1 MCNLATTTSRLLH
14 LSRFS
19 FSRLWLLLLAAL
31 LGAALAA
38 CTSATPPRP
47 IYRIGFS
54 QSVSSGDWRQAMLAG
69 MERELAFHPE
79 IQFLMRDAQSSS
91 QRQQQQIHDL
101 LQAGADVLIVA
112 PNEEQA
118 LSPAIEEAYRRG
130 VPVILLDR
138 HTTSPHYA
146 AYVGGDNT
154 GVGAAAARYAAQ
166 LLLQRGQVVEITG
179 SSSSVTKERHNGFVQ
194 TLRAYPQMRVVGAVA
209 GDWGTTAL
217 QPALTELLRKYP
229 ETRLIF
235 AHSDLMAQ
243 GAYEVCQKLGRKDIR
258 IIGVDGLAGADN
270 GLEMVQQGRS
280 TASLFYSPGGEEAIR
295 VALRILHHQA
305 YERENILG
313 TIVIDSTNA
322 LTLQQQ
328 AAKLTSQQEGI
339 EQQQILLRTL
349 QATYASQRTVL
360 YGLVISLLAAVV
372 LGASAWRAAR
382 NNRRINQELARQNE
396 ANNAINQELVRQ
408 NEAND
413 VINRQLSTQNE
424 EIRAQRNQIAE
435 LAEQARR
442 ETEAKLR
449 FFTNFS
455 HELRTPLTLIMG
467 PVEEM
472 LTGRSSAALQPT
484 QRHDLGLIRRNTQR
498 LLQLVNQLLDFRKIE
513 VGKMAVQAHEE
524 DVVAFVRELVE
535 TFEPA
540 ARVQQVALTFV
551 PTEPVL
557 PAWFDRNVLDKVF
570 FNLLSNALKYT
581 PRGGHITVRV
591 QPTDDGR
598 SLQVQVT
605 DTGRGIRPQDSPH
618 IFEWFYQGEQPTTGK
633 GSGMGLALAQGL
645 VRLHQGQLTVS
656 SQLGQGST
664 FTVTLPRELP
674 AELRSLDSAEPLDFS
689 MDEPLA
695 LPSAEAEVP
704 AAEAEALVLV
714 IEDNADVNEF
724 VARKLRPHFRVQS
737 AADGKAGLQ
746 LATDLIPDLI
756 VCDVM
761 MPGLSGLE
769 VVARLRADWRT
780 SHIPVILLTARN
792 APEQQLEG
800 VQAGADV
807 YLTKPFNPAF
817 LLESVRTLLA
827 NRARQREHLSR
838 ELTAT
843 LETPTPPNP
852 DQEFVQALTAQV
864 EADLTRTDLT
874 VEELAHTLGFS
885 RMQLYRKVKAV
896 LGTSITD
903 FIQSVRLQK
912 ACELL
917 QSETMSVTAVAYEVG
932 YASHSYFSNSFKARY
947 GLAPSE
953 FRARHQAGVS

>member
-1 MCNLATTTSRLLH
+1 MLCIAH
-14 LSRFS
+14 LRCFG
-19 FSRLWLLLLAAL
+19 LWLGLLWAVA
-31 LGAALAA
+31 G
-38 CTSATPPRP
+38 CSPTPPVP
-47 IYRIGFS
+47 TYRIGFS
-54 QSVSSGDWRQAMLAG
+54 QSVSAGDWRQAMLAG
-69 MERELAFHPE
+69 MERELVFHPE
-79 IQFLMRDAQSSS
+79 IQLLTRDAQSSS
-91 QRQQQQIHDL
+91 RQQQQQIHDL
-101 LQAGADVLIVA
+101 LDAGADVLIVA
-112 PNEEQA
+112 PNDAQA
-118 LSPAIEEAYRRG
+118 LSASVEEAYRRG
-130 VPVILLDR
+130 VPVILLDNR
-138 HTTSPHYA
+138 TASPHYA

-154 GVGAAAARYAAQ
+154 SAGATAARYAAQ
-166 LLLQRGQVVEITG
+166 LLQQRGQVVEILVAT
-179 SSSSVTKERHNGFVQ
+179 SSVSRERHQGFTQ
-194 TLRAYPQMRVVGAVA
+194 ALKEYPRMQVA
-209 GDWGTTAL
+209 GIVPGDWGVTAL
-217 QPALTELLRKYP
+217 QPALTRLLQQRP

-235 AHSDLMAQ
+235 AHSDQMAQ
-243 GAYEVCQKLGRKDIR
+243 GAYEVCQRLNRPDIR
-258 IIGVDGLAGADN
+258 IIGVDGLAGKGN

-295 VALRILHHQA
+295 VALKILQHQA

-339 EQQQILLRTL
+339 KQQQQLLHTL
-349 QATYASQRTVL
+349 QATFASQRTVL
-360 YGLVISLLAAVV
+360 YGLLLTLAAALG

-382 NNRRINQELARQNE
+382 NNRRINQELARQNA
-396 ANNAINQELVRQ
+396 ANDAINQELVRQ
-408 NEAND
+408 NAAND
-413 VINRQLSTQNE
+413 AINRQLSAQNE
-424 EIRAQRNQIAE
+424 EIRAQRNQLAA
-435 LAEQARR
+435 LAEQARV

-472 LTGRSSAALQPT
+472 LTGRSGAALLPA
-484 QRHDLGLIRRNTQR
+484 QRHDLGLIRRSTQR

-513 VGKMAVQAHEE
+513 VGKMAVQARP
-524 DVVAFVRELVE
+524 DDLVAFVRELVE
-535 TFEPA
+535 AFEPA
-540 ARVQQVALTFV
+540 ARVQQVRLSFQPAA
-551 PTEPVL
+551 PTL
-557 PAWFDRNVLDKVF
+557 PGWLDRNVLDKVF
-570 FNLLSNALKYT
+570 LNLLSNALKYT
-581 PRGGHITVRV
+581 PAGGQITVGV
-591 QPTDDGR
+591 QSAEEGR
-598 SLQVQVT
+598 SLQVLVA
-605 DTGRGIRPQDSPH
+605 DTGRGIRAQDSPH
-618 IFEWFYQGEQPTTGK
+618 IFEWFYQGEQPATGK

-645 VRLHQGQLTVS
+645 VRLHQGQLTFS
-656 SQLGQGST
+656 SQVGQGST

-674 AELRSLDSAEPLDFS
+674 TELRATNPAEPLE
-689 MDEPLA
+689 MTLDEPLA
-695 LPSAEAEVP
+695 LPATETDTLP
-704 AAEAEALVLV
+704 AEAEALVLV

-724 VARKLRPHFRVQS
+724 VARKLRPHFRVQA

-746 LATDLIPDLI
+746 LALELIPDLI

-780 SHIPVILLTARN
+780 SHVPVILLTARN
-792 APEQQLEG
+792 APEQQVEG

-838 ELTAT
+838 QLLAAAPAEPVQKA
-843 LETPTPPNP
+843 PNP
-852 DQEFVQALTAQV
+852 DQEFIAALTAQV

-874 VEELAHTLGFS
+874 VEELAHALGFS

-903 FIQSVRLQK
+903 FIQRVRLQK
-912 ACELL
+912 ACDLL
-917 QSETMSVTAVAYEVG
+917 RDDSLSVTAIAYEVG

>member
-1 MCNLATTTSRLLH
+1 MLRFAYLCRLG
-14 LSRFS
+14 
-19 FSRLWLLLLAAL
+19 LLLGL
-31 LGAALAA
+31 LSWVAG
-38 CTSATPPRP
+38 CSPTPPP
-47 IYRIGFS
+47 TYRIGFS

-69 MERELAFHPE
+69 MQRELAFHPE
-79 IQFLMRDAQSSS
+79 IQFMVRDAQSNSR
-91 QRQQQQIHDL
+91 QQQQQIHDL
-101 LQAGADVLIVA
+101 LDAGADVLIVA
-112 PNEEQA
+112 PNEPQA
-118 LSPAIEEAYRRG
+118 LSASVEEAYRRG
-130 VPVILLDR
+130 VPVILLDQR
-138 HTTSPHYA
+138 TNSSHYA
-146 AYVGGDNT
+146 AYVGGDNN
-154 GVGAAAARYAAQ
+154 GAGATAARYAAQ
-166 LLLQRGQVVEITG
+166 LLRQQGGVIEITG
-179 SSSSVTKERHNGFVQ
+179 TPSSVARERHQGFTQ
-194 TLRAYPQMRVVGAVA
+194 ALQAYPRMRVVGTIVGNWSA
-209 GDWGTTAL
+209 TSP
-217 QPALTELLRKYP
+217 QPALTKLLQKHP
-229 ETRLIF
+229 ETQLIF

-243 GAYEVCQKLGRKDIR
+243 GAYAVCQRLGREDVR
-258 IIGVDGLAGADN
+258 IIGIDGLAGKGN

-295 VALRILHHQA
+295 VALKILQHQA

-313 TIVIDSTNA
+313 TIVIDSTNV

-328 AAKLTSQQEGI
+328 AAKLASQQAGI
-339 EQQQILLRTL
+339 EQQQHLLRTL
-349 QATYASQRTVL
+349 QATFASQRTVL
-360 YGLVISLLAAVV
+360 YGLLVTLAAALG

-382 NNRRINQELARQNE
+382 NNRRTNQELARQNA
-396 ANNAINQELVRQ
+396 ANDAINQELVRQ

-413 VINRQLSTQNE
+413 AINRQLSTQNE
-424 EIRAQRNQIAE
+424 EIRAQRNQLAA
-435 LAEQARR
+435 LAEQARV

-472 LTGRSSAALQPT
+472 LTGRNSTALLPT
-484 QRHDLGLIRRNTQR
+484 QRHDLGLIRRSTQR

-513 VGKMAVQAHEE
+513 VGKMAVQARP
-524 DVVAFVRELVE
+524 DDLVAFVRELVE
-535 TFEPA
+535 AFEPA
-540 ARVQQVALTFV
+540 ARVQQVVLAFQ
-551 PTEPVL
+551 PMEPAL
-557 PAWFDRNVLDKVF
+557 PAWLDRNVLDKVF
-570 FNLLSNALKYT
+570 LNLLSNALKYT
-581 PRGGHITVRV
+581 PAGGQITVSV
-591 QPTDDGR
+591 QATSEAR

-618 IFEWFYQGEQPTTGK
+618 IFEWFYQGEQPATGK

-645 VRLHQGQLTVS
+645 VRLHQGQLTVN

-664 FTVTLPRELP
+664 FTVTLPQELP
-674 AELRSLDSAEPLDFS
+674 AELHSPDAAEPLNFS
-689 MDEPLA
+689 VDEPLA
-695 LPSAEAEVP
+695 LPTTEADVP
-704 AAEAEALVLV
+704 PAEAEALVLV

-746 LATDLIPDLI
+746 LALELIPDLI

-780 SHIPVILLTARN
+780 SHVPVIFLTARN
-792 APEQQLEG
+792 APEQQVEG

-838 ELTAT
+838 QLLTLPEPA
-843 LETPTPPNP
+843 ETPNP
-852 DQEFVQALTAQV
+852 DQAFITALTAQV

-874 VEELAHTLGFS
+874 VEELAHVLGFS

-903 FIQSVRLQK
+903 FIQNVRLKK

-917 QSETMSVTAVAYEVG
+917 RAEKLSVTAVAYEVG

-947 GLAPSE
+947 GMAPSE

>member
-1 MCNLATTTSRLLH
+1 MC
-14 LSRFS
+14 
-19 FSRLWLLLLAAL
+19 
-31 LGAALAA
+31 
-38 CTSATPPRP
+38 TPAPSPRP

-91 QRQQQQIHDL
+91 QRQQQQVHDL

-118 LSPAIEEAYRRG
+118 LSSAIEEAYRRG

-166 LLLQRGQVVEITG
+166 LLRQRGQIVEITG

-194 TLRAYPQMRVVGAVA
+194 TLRAYPQMHVVGEVT

-217 QPALTELLRKYP
+217 QPALAELLRNYP

-243 GAYEVCQKLGRKDIR
+243 GAYEVCRKLAREDIR
-258 IIGVDGLAGADN
+258 IIGVDGLAGAGN

-339 EQQQILLRTL
+339 EQQQLLLRTL

-360 YGLVISLLAAVV
+360 YGLVISLLAAVG

-396 ANNAINQELVRQ
+396 ANDAINQELVRQ
-408 NEAND
+408 NEANDVINQELVRQNAAND

-424 EIRAQRNQIAE
+424 EIRAQRNQLAE

-472 LTGRSSAALQPT
+472 LTGRNSTTLQPT
-484 QRHDLGLIRRNTQR
+484 HRHDLGLIRRNTQR

-513 VGKMAVQAHEE
+513 VGKMAVQAYEE

-551 PTEPVL
+551 SAGPAL

-581 PRGGHITVRV
+581 PRGGQITVRV
-591 QPTDDGR
+591 QPADEGR
-598 SLQVQVT
+598 ILEVQVA

-618 IFEWFYQGEQPTTGK
+618 IFEWFYQGEQPATAK

-645 VRLHQGQLTVS
+645 VRLHQGQLTFS
-656 SQLGQGST
+656 SQVGQGST

-674 AELRSLDSAEPLDFS
+674 QELRATDAAAPLAFSL
-689 MDEPLA
+689 DEPLV
-695 LPSAEAEVP
+695 VP
-704 AAEAEALVLV
+704 AGDAEGPASEAEALVLV

-737 AADGKAGLQ
+737 ATDGNAGLQ

-780 SHIPVILLTARN
+780 SHIPVVLLTARN
-792 APEQQLEG
+792 APEQQVEG

-817 LLESVRTLLA
+817 LLESVRTLLV

-838 ELTAT
+838 QLQSAP
-843 LETPTPPNP
+843 ETNQAPADP
-852 DQEFVQALTAQV
+852 DQVFIQALTAQV

-874 VEELAHTLGFS
+874 VEELAHVLGFS

-903 FIQSVRLQK
+903 FIQRVRLQK

-917 QSETMSVTAVAYEVG
+917 REETLSVTAVAYEVG

-953 FRARHQAGVS
+953 FRARHQAGVG